1 MGEPAA
7 SPLLSS
13 PTTPT
18 TTRARKQPRQA
29 LSEADIP
36 ALPPADASQEEKARI
51 MKERR
56 RVQERIRE
64 QQRDRSARK
73 RPSAAE
79 DSARRAEDRVQEMAL
94 SMLTDARRLPLPR
107 VDCVCDR
114 TFNNL
119 VNLTNTWLDAAEAES
134 EPMGLLVSSRAQ
146 RLRAR
151 TSVASHPARPRAAE
165 RQDRRQ
171 RRYHGDVRH
180 LVRPG
185 GQR

>member
-1 MGEPAA
+1 MGFPSAPHEIRKAKGDHKFSRTRVKAPQMEAASLMGEPAA

-79 DSARRAEDRVQEMAL
+79 DSARRAEDRAQEMAL
-94 SMLTDARRLPLPR
+94 SMLTDARRLSLPR

-119 VNLTNTWLDAAEAES
+119 VNLTNTWLDAAEAEN
-134 EPMGLLVSSRAQ
+134 R
-146 RLRAR
+146 
-151 TSVASHPARPRAAE
+151 
-165 RQDRRQ
+165 
-171 RRYHGDVRH
+171 
-180 LVRPG
+180 
-185 GQR
+185 